1 MDGRFAL
8 TLLAILLE
16 IFYIN
21 IAKDRKY
28 LKTICEAR
36 YFGNHIHSYS
46 SYSIV
51 QFPFVENPAY
61 SSIFTILLE
70 LYHE

>member
-1 MDGRFAL
+1 MAGLPL

-21 IAKDRKY
+21 IAKRQEISEKNY
-28 LKTICEAR
+28 LR
-36 YFGNHIHSYS
+36 S
-46 SYSIV
+46 SIFWGIIYILIAVYSIV

-61 SSIFTILLE
+61 SSIFTILLGVVS
-70 LYHE
+70 